1 MPHFPLSTLPLK
13 DMQVVSLAL
22 NLPGPLAAARL
33 HDLGAT
39 VIKIEPPAGDPLAT
53 WCPSWY
59 EALNAK
65 QQVLTLDLKQPASRQ
80 QMDKLLSQTDLL
92 LTSMRP
98 SALQRLDMSW
108 EQLHERYPRL
118 CQVAIVGYPPPDLE
132 LAGHD
137 LSYQASLGLVEPP
150 NMPRALIAD
159 MGGAQEAVNAALAL
173 LLARERGMGRG
184 YTQVSLAE
192 AAEWFA
198 QPWLYGTTAPG
209 GAFGGGLARYGLYQT
224 QEGWIALAAL
234 EGHFWEQLKAELG
247 FEAGEP
253 QVEDLQR
260 IFSERRAAEWETW
273 GMERDIP
280 LLAVRG

>member
-1 MPHFPLSTLPLK
+1 MPRFPLTTLPLK
-13 DMQVVSLAL
+13 DMQVISLAL
-22 NLPGPLAAARL
+22 NLPGPVAATRL

-53 WCPSWY
+53 WCPTWY

-65 QQVLTLDLKQPASRQ
+65 QQLLTMDLKQPASRQ
-80 QMDKLLSQTDLL
+80 RLDELLSQADLL

-108 EQLHERYPRL
+108 EQLGERYPRL
-118 CQVAIVGYPPPDLE
+118 CQVAIVGYPSPDLE

-137 LSYQASLGLVEPP
+137 LTYQASLGLVEPP

-173 LLARERGMGRG
+173 LLARERGMGSG
-184 YTQVSLAE
+184 YAQVSLAE

-198 QPWLYGTTAPG
+198 QPWLYGTTATG

-224 QEGWIALAAL
+224 QEGWIALVAL
-234 EGHFWEQLKAELG
+234 ESHFWEHVNAELG
-247 FEAGEP
+247 APPGEL
-253 QVEDLQR
+253 QAEDLQR
-260 IFSERRAAEWETW
+260 IFRERTAAEWETW